1 MTLSNEL
8 IAQLLQLDREG
19 ISECYDV
26 LKHHRASL
34 DRKAKNAFSVGD
46 LVTFDYKG
54 KTIEGH
60 IDKINRTRVI
70 IAPLNGGRKW
80 NCYPSSLKPL
90 DPTAFAHSAFENMI
104 TKGDMT
110 KLNDAIDEAAK
121 KLVAQNQPTFNPLT
135 GDFE

>member
-8 IAQLLQLDREG
+8 IAQLLQLNRED

-46 LVTFDYKG
+46 LVTFNYKG
-54 KTIEGH
+54 KTIEGCIH
-60 IDKINRTRVI
+60 KINRTRVI
-70 IAPLNGGRKW
+70 VEPLDGGRKW

-90 DPTAFAHSAFENMI
+90 I
-104 TKGDMT
+104 TTEDMK
-110 KLNDAIDEAAK
+110 KLNSALDEAAK
-121 KLVAQNQPTFNPLT
+121 KIVAQNQPTYNPLT

>member
-8 IAQLLQLDREG
+8 IAQLLQLDREDIG
-19 ISECYDV
+19 ECYDV

-54 KTIEGH
+54 KTIEGV
-60 IDKINRTRVI
+60 IDKINRRFI
-70 IAPLNGGRKW
+70 IVKPLEGGRGWK
-80 NCYPSSLKPL
+80 CYPSTLKPL
-90 DPTAFAHSAFENMI
+90 I
-104 TKGDMT
+104 TTEDMK
-110 KLNDAIDEAAK
+110 KLNSALDEAAK
-121 KLVAQNQPTFNPLT
+121 KIVAQNQPTYNPLT